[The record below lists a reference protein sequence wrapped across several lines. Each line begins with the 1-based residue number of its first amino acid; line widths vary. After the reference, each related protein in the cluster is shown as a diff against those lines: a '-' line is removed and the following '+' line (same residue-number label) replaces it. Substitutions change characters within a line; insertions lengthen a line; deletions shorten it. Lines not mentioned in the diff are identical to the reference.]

1 MSAKPCK
8 TTVESLVIQQLFRH
22 DVSFINIIYYINI
35 HTFYLIVQVI
45 FVLCNKHFGS
55 SSDTEIKIG
64 TWFTG
69 LGVSTSMILSKT
81 NLTRANWSESKVY
94 VWGLLTKFDP
104 LVRVWTLT
112 NWGFLSAGVIRWA
125 YKKKNAS
132 SILLLFDIHKD
143 ISYPTFNPNIVIFIA
158 ISNTLNSAIQYS
170 RIQQGYIYLFT
181 LYVPDAS
188 LLSHDF
194 DAYQNSA
201 GLSNPF

>member
-1 MSAKPCK
+1 MDPVLCQPSPVKQPLRVWSYSSYSDMMWASSTLL
-8 TTVESLVIQQLFRH
+8 TTS
-22 DVSFINIIYYINI
+22 I

-45 FVLCNKHFGS
+45 FVLCYKHYGS

-69 LGVSTSMILSKT
+69 LGVSTSMILPKT

-125 YKKKNAS
+125 YKKKNCKQYFT
-132 SILLLFDIHKD
+132 IIW
-143 ISYPTFNPNIVIFIA
+143 YPRGHFIPNF
-158 ISNTLNSAIQYS
+158 Q
-170 RIQQGYIYLFT
+170 
-181 LYVPDAS
+181 P
-188 LLSHDF
+188 
-194 DAYQNSA
+194 
-201 GLSNPF
+201 